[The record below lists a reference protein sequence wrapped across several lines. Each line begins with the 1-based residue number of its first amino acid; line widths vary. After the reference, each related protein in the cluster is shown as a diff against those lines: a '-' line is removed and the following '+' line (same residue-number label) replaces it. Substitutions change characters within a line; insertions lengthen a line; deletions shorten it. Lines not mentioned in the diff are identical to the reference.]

1 MCSVISAKGQV
12 TIPMSIR
19 SLLNWQTGDAL
30 DFVLH
35 EENRVELVVKKT
47 PVTSLKSLIG
57 KPKRALSLAE
67 MEAAIGAG
75 GRA

>member
-35 EENRVELVVKKT
+35 EGSRVELVVKKT
-47 PVTSLKSLIG
+47 PVTSLKSLIA
-57 KPKRALSLAE
+57 KSKRALSLAE

>member
-19 SLLNWQTGDAL
+19 SLLNWQTDDAL

-47 PVTSLKSLIG
+47 PVTSLKSLID

>member
-35 EENRVELVVKKT
+35 EKNRVELVVKKT
-47 PVTSLKSLIG
+47 PVTSLKSLIA